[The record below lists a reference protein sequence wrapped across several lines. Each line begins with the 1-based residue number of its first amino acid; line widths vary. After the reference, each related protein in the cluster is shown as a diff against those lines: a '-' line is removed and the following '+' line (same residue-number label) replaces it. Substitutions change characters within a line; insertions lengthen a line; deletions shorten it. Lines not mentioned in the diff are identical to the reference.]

1 VQQTEVIKL
10 IGLCTVNYR
19 NWPEPGKEEM
29 LMTLWTKMLA
39 DVDFEVGQAAIEKHL
54 VESVYPPTIADI
66 RARIADITVIREK
79 TGIEAWG
86 EVKNAIRRYGTYREE
101 DAMKSMGGVTQKVVE
116 AIGFRTLCLSE
127 NEMADR
133 AHFLKV
139 YDVMANRERQDALL
153 PDSTRAI
160 MQRLQERRTLSLP
173 YEEDYSA

>member
-1 VQQTEVIKL
+1 MQKIDVMKL
-10 IGLCTVNYR
+10 VGIMSINYR
-19 NWPEPGKEEM
+19 NWPEQGKEDA
-29 LMTLWTKMLA
+29 LITLWTKMLA
-39 DVDFEVGQAAIEKHL
+39 DVDYDVAEAAVEKFL
-54 VESVYPPTIADI
+54 TESTFPPTIADI

-139 YDVMANRERQDALL
+139 YDVMANRERQDALM
-153 PDSTRAI
+153 PDSTRMI
-160 MQRLQERRTLSLP
+160 VQRLQERRTLSLP
-173 YEEDYSA
+173 YEEDHSA